1 MSLDEDIIQKK
12 NVSIMDKAVKLNA
25 CKISHQS
32 SVECNPLI
40 ENLGS
45 KSYLQKKFDGKLS
58 HALNSII

>member
-1 MSLDEDIIQKK
+1 
-12 NVSIMDKAVKLNA
+12 MDKSVKLSA

-32 SVECNPLI
+32 SAECNPLI

-45 KSYLQKKFDGKLS
+45 KSYLQKNFGGKLS

>member
-1 MSLDEDIIQKK
+1 
-12 NVSIMDKAVKLNA
+12 MDKAVELNA

-32 SVECNPLI
+32 SAECNPSI